1 MRRAS
6 RLVFPVPVSPDL
18 KKIVTWFSKNRS
30 KERLTNKQNSLPPLI
45 PSQVDDA
52 LGQKLD
58 GAMKKQGQ
66 INIDC

>member
-18 KKIVTWFSKNRS
+18 KQMVTWFSNNRS
-30 KERLTNKQNSLPPLI
+30 KKRLTNKQNGNAPLT
-45 PSQVDDA
+45 PGQVDDA
-52 LGQKLD
+52 LSQKLG

-66 INIDC
+66 INIDS